1 MTQIR
6 RPLIPPYPSSRQ
18 VIAMRTPVLR
28 ILFCV
33 ACLMAMP
40 LRAQTVQF
48 YFGTSQGEGIAMA
61 DFDTTTGVLGTPTLA
76 IALKKPGFLAA
87 HPSKPLLYSTTEGL
101 TDGKDGA
108 VAALRVNSDGSLTL
122 LNQVSSEGRGP
133 VYLSLDATGQTLM
146 VANYGSGSV
155 ASFRILEDG
164 AVSEARSV
172 HQHRGQGT
180 DPARQKGPHAHAIL
194 PNPSNSFAYAPD
206 LGIDKV
212 MIYALEPAA
221 GTLTPAESTLI
232 PGSAMGPRHLKWS
245 DDGALAYVINELDL
259 SLSVFKPGETP
270 GSMDFIATTPM
281 LPAETDR
288 AGLTAAEVRIHPD
301 GRFIYASIRDAT
313 DQRRDVISV
322 FRVNGQRLELLKTV
336 PAEVSVPRTFAIDPT
351 GQWLLV
357 GGQKSRDVAVFKID
371 ADTGIPDFQQ
381 DRVGFGAGV
390 MSIEAVPAWQ
400 SGRE

>member
-1 MTQIR
+1 
-6 RPLIPPYPSSRQ
+6 
-18 VIAMRTPVLR
+18 MRTPVLR

-33 ACLMAMP
+33 ASLIAMP
-40 LRAQTVQF
+40 LHAQTVRF
-48 YFGTSQGEGIAMA
+48 YIGTSQGEGIAMA
-61 DFDTTTGVLGTPTLA
+61 DLDTTTGVLGPPTLA
-76 IALKKPGFLAA
+76 IELKKPGFLAA
-87 HPSKPLLYSTTEGL
+87 HPSKPLLYSTAEGQ
-101 TDGKDGA
+101 TDAKEGA

-155 ASFRILEDG
+155 ASFQILEDG
-164 AVSEARSV
+164 SVSEARSV
-172 HQHRGQGT
+172 HQHRGQGS
-180 DPARQKGPHAHAIL
+180 DPTRQKGPHAHAIL

-221 GTLTPAESTLI
+221 GTLTPAGSAPI
-232 PGSAMGPRHLKWS
+232 PGAAMGPRHLKWS

-281 LPAETDR
+281 LPVGADR
-288 AGLTAAEVRIHPD
+288 AGLTAAEVRIHPN
-301 GRFIYASIRDAT
+301 GRFVYASIRDSTA
-313 DQRRDVISV
+313 QRRDAISV
-322 FRVNGQRLELLKTV
+322 FRVTGQGLELLQTV
-336 PAEVSVPRTFAIDPT
+336 PAQVWVPRTFAIDPS
-351 GQWLLV
+351 GQWLLI
-357 GGQKSRDVAVFKID
+357 GGQKSRDVAVLKID
-371 ADTGIPDFQQ
+371 AETGIPDVQQ
-381 DRVGFGAGV
+381 GSVGFDAGI